1 MLTNNIA
8 RSLCALAILGISSSV
23 LSAQDEGYVD
33 AGAGFQMGFPSG
45 EFKDAI
51 DRNSY
56 GIGAHIG
63 YNLGSLAPVMLGLD
77 FGVMTYGNERRQE
90 PFSSTIPD
98 VTVEV
103 ERDYNIVQGHFL
115 LRLGPN
121 EGVIRPYLDG
131 LIGFNYLYTNTTI
144 QNKGNADEEIASS
157 VNLDDFTFSLGGGG
171 GLMVRVYSD
180 LGDNA
185 ETPKKRRSDEGIHEA
200 FISLDVRYLSGSE
213 AEYLKPGSVTI
224 EEVDNKP
231 VVRYDITRSRT
242 DMIVGRIGVTLLF

>member
-1 MLTNNIA
+1 MVTKKIV
-8 RSLCALAILGISSSV
+8 RGLCALAVVGLSSGAV
-23 LSAQDEGYVD
+23 YAQDEGY
-33 AGAGFQMGFPSG
+33 AEANAGFQMGFPSG
-45 EFKDAI
+45 DFKDAI

-56 GIGAHIG
+56 GLGAHIG
-63 YNLGSLAPVMLGLD
+63 YNLGSLAPVVFGLD
-77 FGVMTYGNERRQE
+77 FGFMTYGSERRQE

-121 EGVIRPYLDG
+121 TGVVRPYLDG

-144 QNKGNADEEIASS
+144 QNKGRSDEEIASS

-180 LGDNA
+180 LDEDTNNSG
-185 ETPKKRRSDEGIHEA
+185 KRRTDEGIHEA
-200 FISLDVRYLSGSE
+200 FISLDVRYLSGSQ
-213 AEYLKPGSVTI
+213 AEYLKPGSVKI
-224 EEVDNKP
+224 EQVDNKP
-231 VVRYDITRSRT
+231 VVRYDVINSRT
-242 DMIVGRIGVTLLF
+242 DMIVGRIGVTLMF

>member
-1 MLTNNIA
+1 MFTNNIA
-8 RSLCALAILGISSSV
+8 RRLCALALVSLGSGV
-23 LSAQDEGYVD
+23 LYAQDEGYLS
-33 AGAGFQMGFPSG
+33 AGAGFQIGFPSG

-56 GIGAHIG
+56 GLGAHVG
-63 YNLGSLAPVMLGLD
+63 YNFGSMAPVMLGLD
-77 FGVMTYGNERRQE
+77 FGVMTYGSERRQE

-103 ERDYNIVQGHFL
+103 ERDYNIVQGHLL

-121 EGVIRPYLDG
+121 EGFIRPYLDG
-131 LIGFNYLYTNTTI
+131 VIGFNYLYTNTTI
-144 QNKGNADEEIASS
+144 QNKGRADEEIASS

-171 GLMVRVYSD
+171 GLMVCVYSNLD
-180 LGDNA
+180 ETT
-185 ETPKKRRSDEGIHEA
+185 ETPKRRTGDEGIQEA

-231 VVRYDITRSRT
+231 VVRYDIIRSRT
-242 DMIVGRIGVTLLF
+242 DMILGRIGVTFLF